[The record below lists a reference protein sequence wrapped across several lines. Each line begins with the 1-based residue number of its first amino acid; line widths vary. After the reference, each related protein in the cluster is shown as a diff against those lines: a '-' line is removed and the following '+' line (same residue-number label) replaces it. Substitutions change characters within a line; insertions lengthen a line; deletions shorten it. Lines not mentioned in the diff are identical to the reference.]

1 MAHEGRT
8 ADESVVTLGQ
18 LMLPTDANPSGDVH
32 GGVVM
37 KLVDTAAG
45 LTAMRHARSRF
56 GPTRIVLS
64 GATFN
69 RRAITVYE
77 RAGFAPVRIFTHWTN
92 GGEWE
97 FVEMQRSA

>member
-1 MAHEGRT
+1 LTGQG
-8 ADESVVTLGQ
+8 LGNGF
-18 LMLPTDANPSGDVH
+18 LE
-32 GGVVM
+32 
-37 KLVDTAAG
+37 AG
-45 LTAMRHARSRF
+45 LEYARRRF
-56 GPTRIVLS
+56 TPKQFTLS
-64 GATFN
+64 VASFN